1 MRLGRAVATGIA
13 EESPQERE
21 AERSC
26 TPPRDV
32 ETVPE
37 PAPAAAEP
45 APVLDEV
52 PAGR

>member
-13 EESPQERE
+13 EERPQERQADRPE
-21 AERSC
+21 F
-26 TPPRDV
+26 PPGAA

-45 APVLDEV
+45 APVQVGV